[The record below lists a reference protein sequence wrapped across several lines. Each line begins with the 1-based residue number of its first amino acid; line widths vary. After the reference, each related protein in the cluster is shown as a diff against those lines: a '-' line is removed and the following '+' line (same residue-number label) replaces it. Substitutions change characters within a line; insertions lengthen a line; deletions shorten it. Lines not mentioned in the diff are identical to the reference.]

1 MGESVATVDTGTS
14 DPWQSTPGQSKEGA
28 LLGSPAALVD
38 IFDTAFTSSVDRD
51 NECGSAGEMEC
62 EPLFA
67 ESDIDDEN
75 EVVEMEQETFISEQT
90 SYISPPYT
98 LTLDTWQYQRST
110 QQATEIGGPSTS
122 VVVENQGVS
131 DTNVLDGSNEGDL
144 SDSARIPVSPPL
156 SNSGVVALANPRL
169 QDPRTDPTLR
179 RYNHLESSSSQNHLE
194 TEGNV
199 WGSEPCSY
207 YTSIMPSQNCVP
219 KSKETN
225 TLDCASSSQSDCTD
239 AARRK
244 RALREA
250 DRPVAKANKMRQRLR
265 HSTIQSSSE
274 ELLAPS
280 SAQSLPS
287 CSYQHVIVDGRSA
300 SRFSNIPV
308 VKVSSPPISSS
319 NFQSNQNNRKR
330 PPPGSR
336 SRRAYGTS
344 GHWSPS
350 QAKTETQDESL
361 QDVEPLQPL
370 VTPLPSPTCP
380 KSPEEQELEHQKQQQ
395 QVRDEHSYPE
405 QSIETETIDDDDSL
419 IVEDEISCISERS
432 VSQAGPSRAK
442 DTNNL
447 QKNLQNTDEID
458 EAWDVSEGR
467 KSVIVGDTEN
477 ESEDDLVEIP
487 VTEESSVPSGAKEES
502 SRSDSIRRVYDLS
515 DAPTAPDLQLD
526 WLSSSDSEESDVG
539 VEVVYMYKN
548 QQSKSQEQAG
558 TSTSS
563 LVSNNQ
569 SNPVAVVDL
578 TQEETDD
585 ESHSRPEPQRSENN
599 KSAARTEVVRTSPA
613 NSVKIEVAPSISR
626 NQTEERRRD
635 MGASNP
641 GPSRP
646 PPPAS
651 PSPSPPPF
659 APLASPST
667 TPSPPPFSA
676 LRVPTVS
683 PHVPLINYPLPPPL
697 AHSSQF
703 YQRMP
708 ACRFHTTCSTSDA
721 SLPTSSARP
730 SSTESPQ
737 YITPHFRSCSNVPTH
752 PPPHPPPPGLNWHQ
766 QHRVPCTRT
775 LVFRPQGMV
784 IPLPNLIRGG
794 GTYCR
799 PMRPLHPTGRLHP
812 VHERIWQVQ
821 QRVQDSRDPPPP
833 PPAPQGDVSWSPWRV
848 PVVLH
853 HPVHYHHHHPHPAPS
868 QPPPSQQHTLPP
880 CPMPPHAHSHSHPPS
895 HAHSHPPPSHTH
907 SDSHSHPHAHQQP
920 PLPAPQQPTVFSR
933 PEVGPAGVAGTAT
946 IISPPVL
953 VTPVTPLQSVETE
966 MMATTAIVHPPG
978 TSMVPDI
985 QAEIVVSSTP
995 PTVNVDGN
1003 HQHVHHHLY
1012 YHPQPTVR
1020 RLHQIQISIAGPG
1033 PGPVIPAVIAA
1044 EGSQTQPAPLLLP
1057 TELIPFPYLARHM
1070 TARLED
1076 YMRIVE
1082 QRRLAQMNRGATQDT
1097 IERCTFPHKYKQR
1110 KRPPGDHDEDVEKCT
1125 ICLSEFENNDDV
1137 RRLPCMHLFHIDCV
1151 DQWLSTNKR
1160 CPICR
1165 VDIETQT
1172 NKDTTST
1179 SASTSPV

>member
-14 DPWQSTPGQSKEGA
+14 DPWPSTPGQSKEGA

-67 ESDIDDEN
+67 ESDIEDEN

-98 LTLDTWQYQRST
+98 LTLDTWQYQQTS
-110 QQATEIGGPSTS
+110 QPVSEIGGPSTS
-122 VVVENQGVS
+122 TAVQCENQASSGLATALVEASIDGDS
-131 DTNVLDGSNEGDL
+131 DDA
-144 SDSARIPVSPPL
+144 ARIPASPAL
-156 SNSGVVALANPRL
+156 SNSGVVTLADPRL

-179 RYNHLESSSSQNHLE
+179 RYKPLESTSTQNRLE
-194 TEGNV
+194 SEGV
-199 WGSEPCSY
+199 MWGSEPCSY
-207 YTSIMPSQNCVP
+207 YQSIIPSQNCVQ
-219 KSKETN
+219 KTHETS
-225 TLDCASSSQSDCTD
+225 TSDCASNSQSDSTD

-250 DRPVAKANKMRQRLR
+250 DRPVAKANKMRQRTR
-265 HSTIQSSSE
+265 HSNIESTSE
-274 ELLAPS
+274 EHCVPS
-280 SAQSLPS
+280 SAQSTPS
-287 CSYQHVIVDGRSA
+287 CSYQHVIVDGRAA
-300 SRFSNIPV
+300 SRISTVPV
-308 VKVSSPPISSS
+308 VKLSSSPHSSS
-319 NFQSNQNNRKR
+319 NFQSSQNNRKR

-336 SRRAYGTS
+336 GLRRAYS
-344 GHWSPS
+344 GSGYWSP
-350 QAKTETQDESL
+350 QHAKSEPQDEIF
-361 QDVEPLQPL
+361 QDVEPAQSLGSPQPL
-370 VTPLPSPTCP
+370 PACPT
-380 KSPEEQELEHQKQQQ
+380 SPEDQELEHHKQQQ

-419 IVEDEISCISERS
+419 IVEDEISCIMEGPA
-432 VSQAGPSRAK
+432 SQPGPSRVCE
-442 DTNNL
+442 TN
-447 QKNLQNTDEID
+447 QPEKNSRSTDEGD
-458 EAWDVSEGR
+458 GAWELSEER

-487 VTEESSVPSGAKEES
+487 VTEGTSVPTGSKDESASG
-502 SRSDSIRRVYDLS
+502 RSDSFRRVYDLS

-548 QQSKSQEQAG
+548 QQSKSKEQAG
-558 TSTSS
+558 TSTSV
-563 LVSNNQ
+563 LASNTQ
-569 SNPVAVVDL
+569 TNPVAVVDL

-585 ESHSRPEPQRSENN
+585 ESHTRPEQQWNESG
-599 KSAARTEVVRTSPA
+599 ARTEAARASPP
-613 NSVKIEVAPSISR
+613 NSVKTEAIPSSSR
-626 NQTEERRRD
+626 NQVEERRREI
-635 MGASNP
+635 SSSSP

-651 PSPSPPPF
+651 PSPSPPC
-659 APLASPST
+659 
-667 TPSPPPFSA
+667 SA
-676 LRVPTVS
+676 TLRVPTVN
-683 PHVPLINYPLPPPL
+683 PHVPLISYPLPPPL

-737 YITPHFRSCSNVPTH
+737 YIASPFRSCSNVPTH
-752 PPPHPPPPGLNWHQ
+752 APHPPPPGLNWHQ

-784 IPLPNLIRGG
+784 IPLPPNMIRGG
-794 GTYCR
+794 NYCR
-799 PMRPLHPTGRLHP
+799 PMRHPLHPTGRMHP

-821 QRVQDSRDPPPP
+821 QRVQEMQRRHMTCSRDPPPP

-848 PVVLH
+848 PVVP
-853 HPVHYHHHHPHPAPS
+853 HPVHYHHHHPHPPPS

-880 CPMPPHAHSHSHPPS
+880 CPMPPHAHSHSHS
-895 HAHSHPPPSHTH
+895 HAHSHPPPNHSH
-907 SDSHSHPHAHQQP
+907 SDSHSHPHAHHQQP

-933 PEVGPAGVAGTAT
+933 PEVGPGGVAGTAT
-946 IISPPVL
+946 ILSPPVL

-966 MMATTAIVHPPG
+966 MMATTTIVHPPG

-995 PTVNVDGN
+995 TTTVAVDGN

-1012 YHPQPTVR
+1012 YHPQPTIR

-1033 PGPVIPAVIAA
+1033 PGPVQIPAVIAA

-1172 NKDTTST
+1172 NKDTTS
-1179 SASTSPV
+1179 PV